1 MIKNNKGKTKTN
13 WKELAGK
20 GWILLHHWIYLV
32 LLAAVG
38 FYSFSIWSRYINNS
52 DWSEETKQQYI
63 KEKSVFSFE
72 NKNYQQALDL
82 VDQKKNSLQSNQKFS
97 GRDIFNPE
105 GF

>member
-1 MIKNNKGKTKTN
+1 MIKNNKEKAKTN

-20 GWILLHHWIYLV
+20 GKSLFCHWFYLI
-32 LLAAVG
+32 LLAAAG
-38 FYSFSIWSRYINNS
+38 FYSFLIWSQYINNS
-52 DWSEETKQQYI
+52 DWSEEKKQQYI

-72 NKNYQQALDL
+72 NKNYQQVLDL
-82 VDQKKNSLQSNQKFS
+82 IEQKKSNLEKNQKFT